1 MDLPDVRWDN
11 SFSETQ
17 YRENTMPSEEV
28 SEETMPE
35 LTWNKSL
42 EEYFCNTSE
51 QCMGYAWL
59 HKRCEEMYSH
69 RTIFIDLPTI
79 IIGAVNGFVSVGSK
93 QIFGED
99 AYAPVYIGGVSLFVS
114 ILSTVNSYF
123 GWSRKAEAHK
133 IACNSYSK
141 LYRFIAVEMNTKPRT
156 ERMNPKKFLEYVR
169 TTFDQLGESSP
180 LIAPTIVN
188 SFIHK
193 FGTLKDFSL
202 PEETNGL
209 HAVYSFNQRDI
220 SPPNTPEH
228 PLKIPSLMSK
238 LGSPSSMIS
247 SAISSVARQKAD
259 SHENTV
265 DHNHIAVKIIQESVD

>member
-1 MDLPDVRWDN
+1 
-11 SFSETQ
+11 
-17 YRENTMPSEEV
+17 MPGGGEV
-28 SEETMPE
+28 NEETTPE

-93 QIFGED
+93 QIFSDD
-99 AYAPVYIGGVSLFVS
+99 AYAPVYIGAVSLFVS

-141 LYRFIAVEMNTKPRT
+141 LYRFIAVEMNTKPRA
-156 ERMNPKKFLEYVR
+156 ERMNPKKLLEYVS

-180 LIAPTIVN
+180 LIAPTIVS
-188 SFIHK
+188 SFVHK
-193 FGTLKDFSL
+193 FGKLKDFSL

-209 HAVYSFNQRDI
+209 HAVYSFNARDN
-220 SPPNTPEH
+220 SPPSTPDQ

-238 LGSPSSMIS
+238 LGSPSSAIS
-247 SAISSVARQKAD
+247 SAISSVASQKSS
-259 SHENTV
+259 SHENMV
-265 DHNHIAVKIIQESVD
+265 DHNHIAIKITQEAVD